1 MDQNEGM
8 RRAAWKM
15 SGGRCQLCGK
25 IPASQREI
33 TFSRNVGMLF
43 QRREYSVRGHMC
55 SRCMHR
61 TFLQYFVLN
70 LCFGWW
76 GAISFWV
83 TTVFFFQNFWN
94 YVMGLF
100 ELWKEGH
107 G

>member
-1 MDQNEGM
+1 
-8 RRAAWKM
+8 
-15 SGGRCQLCGK
+15 
-25 IPASQREI
+25 
-33 TFSRNVGMLF
+33 
-43 QRREYSVRGHMC
+43 
-55 SRCMHR
+55 MHR